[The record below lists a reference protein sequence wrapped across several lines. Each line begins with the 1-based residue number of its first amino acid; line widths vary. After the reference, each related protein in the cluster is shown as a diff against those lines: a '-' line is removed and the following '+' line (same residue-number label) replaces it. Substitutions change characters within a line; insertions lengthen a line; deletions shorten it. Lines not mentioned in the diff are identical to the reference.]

1 MSFFSNLLPSSS
13 SSESS
18 PYNSRIT
25 KILTIQIIDN
35 SGSMNEDASK
45 LVEALGFTR
54 CDFARQGALLCIN
67 AYPEDQYMGVIQ
79 YSNNAQLLTPIDS
92 LLMTPANKAKA
103 CSSIMT
109 IRPSGGTEIF
119 NGLQLA
125 KQVAMNAIEIYGI
138 TDVHFILMTD
148 GEDNTLKK
156 HNIDQYFKQLFPQ
169 GPGGRCIFTM
179 DTIGFGADANTEL
192 LVGWSNKMAGLY
204 SLCFDA
210 SVVGPI
216 FGRAIARAYLD
227 NEVYGIYEPTPSSPN
242 PVYHD
247 YKRAYNHFK
256 TNLKEM
262 LLNPN
267 FRTLKDRANAVDI
280 LNKEIEDWFTANPNP
295 QKTDPDWFGLICG
308 IHEELN
314 DQLRKSANNANYW
327 AEWGKAHWQ
336 TVGIALDRECST
348 NNKTA
353 CIQHFGTPRAIAE
366 YARIAQIY
374 GEMQMI
380 KPSRL
385 EEKLA
390 EARRRTTEYVPP
402 PRIYTNT
409 QQFDEEVQR
418 GGGCFHH
425 TSTLRTPDG
434 SQIGYNEIVSI
445 IESGRVVKVLSDV
458 HGIVPIEAIVKTPM
472 NSKTQF
478 VQVGNTV
485 LTPTHPILDENT
497 NRWFH
502 PKALA
507 AIYEEDVPFVFNVIL
522 GVNPDTGMRYGSVN
536 IDGHECVGLG
546 HGINHDPV
554 ATDSFWGTEAIVD
567 RMKELYA
574 DQYYDYQRRTSL
586 ITFTHTLKRNS
597 VTGWVDKIV

>member
-1 MSFFSNLLPSSS
+1 MASFSNSSTLS
-13 SSESS
+13 SQD
-18 PYNSRIT
+18 

-35 SGSMNEDASK
+35 SGSMHEDASK
-45 LVEALGFTR
+45 LPEALGFTR
-54 CDFARQGALLCIN
+54 CDFARQGALLCTT
-67 AYPEDQYMGVIQ
+67 AYPENQYMAIIQ
-79 YSNNAQLLTPIDS
+79 YSSDAELLTPMDC
-92 LLMTPANKAKA
+92 LLMTRANKAKA

-109 IRPSGGTEIF
+109 IRPTGSTQIF
-119 NGLQLA
+119 KGLQLA
-125 KQVAMNAIEIYGI
+125 KNVAMNAMQIYGV
-138 TDVHFILMTD
+138 TKVHFILMTD
-148 GEDNTLKK
+148 GEDQTLST
-156 HNIDQYFKQLFPQ
+156 NNVDQYFRSLFPE
-169 GPGGRCIFTM
+169 GESTFTM

-192 LVGWSNKMAGLY
+192 LVGWSNKMSGLY

-216 FGRAIARAYLD
+216 FGRAIARAYLG
-227 NEVYGIYEPTPSSPN
+227 NEVYGIHEPMPSDPN
-242 PVYHD
+242 LVYHE
-247 YKRAYNHFK
+247 YKQVYNHFK
-256 TNLKEM
+256 NMLRDM

-267 FRTLKDRANAVDI
+267 FRTLADRASAVDR
-280 LNKEIEDWFTANPNP
+280 LNTEIEDWFKANSNP

-390 EARRRTTEYVPP
+390 EARRRTNTYVAPP
-402 PRIYTNT
+402 PVYTYT
-409 QQFDEEVQR
+409 QQFDRQVER
-418 GGGCFHH
+418 GGGGCFHH
-425 TSTLRTPDG
+425 KSTLRTPDG
-434 SQIGYNEIVSI
+434 SQIGFSEIISI
-445 IESGRVVKVLSDV
+445 IESGRVVKVLSDI

-472 NSKTQF
+472 TGKTQF
-478 VQVGNTV
+478 VQVGNTI
-485 LTPTHPILDENT
+485 LTPTHPILDTIT
-497 NRWFH
+497 NRWYH

-507 AIYEEDVPFVFNVIL
+507 SIYEEDVPFVFNVIL
-522 GVNPDTGMRYGSVN
+522 GVNPDTGMRYGSIN
-536 IDGHECVGLG
+536 IDWNECIGLG
-546 HGINHDPV
+546 HGIINDPV
-554 ATDSFWGTEAIVD
+554 ATDSFWGTEAVVD

-574 DQYYDYQRRTSL
+574 DQYYDYQRRTSI

>member
-1 MSFFSNLLPSSS
+1 M
-13 SSESS
+13 
-18 PYNSRIT
+18 
-25 KILTIQIIDN
+25 
-35 SGSMNEDASK
+35 A
-45 LVEALGFTR
+45 
-54 CDFARQGALLCIN
+54 
-67 AYPEDQYMGVIQ
+67 VIQ
-79 YSNNAQLLTPIDS
+79 YSSDAELLTPMDS
-92 LLMTPANKAKA
+92 LLMTRANKAKA

-109 IRPSGGTEIF
+109 IRPTGGTQIF
-119 NGLQLA
+119 KGLQLA
-125 KQVAMNAIEIYGI
+125 KQVATNAIQIYGV
-138 TDVHFILMTD
+138 TKVHFILMTD
-148 GEDNTLKK
+148 GEDQTLSK
-156 HNIDQYFKQLFPQ
+156 NNVDQYFRSLFPSMEST
-169 GPGGRCIFTM
+169 FTM

-192 LVGWSNKMAGLY
+192 LVGWANKMSGLY

-216 FGRAIARAYLD
+216 FGRAIARAYLG
-227 NEVYGIYEPTPSSPN
+227 NEVYGIYEPMPSSPN
-242 PVYHD
+242 LQYHD
-247 YKRAYNHFK
+247 YKRVYNHFK
-256 TNLKEM
+256 NMLRDM

-267 FRTLKDRANAVDI
+267 FRTLKDRADAVNR
-280 LNKEIEDWFTANPNP
+280 LNTEIEDWFTANPNP
-295 QKTDPDWFGLICG
+295 QKTDPDWFGLIFG

-314 DQLRKSANNANYW
+314 DQLRKSANDANYW

-390 EARRRTTEYVPP
+390 EARRRTTEYVPAP
-402 PRIYTNT
+402 PTFANT
-409 QQFDEEVQR
+409 QQFTQQNER
-418 GGGCFHH
+418 SGGCFHH
-425 TSTLRTPDG
+425 KSTLRTPDG
-434 SQIGYNEIVSI
+434 SWIGYSEIISI
-445 IESGRVVKVLSDV
+445 IESGRVVKVLSDIY
-458 HGIVPIEAIVKTPM
+458 GIVPIEAIIKTPM
-472 NSKTQF
+472 TYKTQF
-478 VQVGNTV
+478 VQVGNTI

-502 PKALA
+502 PKALS

-546 HGINHDPV
+546 HGICHDPV
-554 ATDSFWGTEAIVD
+554 ATDSFWGTEAVVD
-567 RMKELYA
+567 KMKGLYA

-586 ITFTHTLKRNS
+586 ITFTHTFKRNP
-597 VTGWVDKIV
+597 VTGWVDTIV

>member
-1 MSFFSNLLPSSS
+1 MASFSNSSS
-13 SSESS
+13 SSSGSS
-18 PYNSRIT
+18 SG
-25 KILTIQIIDN
+25 KILTIQIIDK
-35 SGSMNEDASK
+35 SGSMDEDASK
-45 LVEALGFTR
+45 MKEALGFTR
-54 CDFARQGALLCIN
+54 RDFACQGALLCID
-67 AYPEDQYMGVIQ
+67 AYPDNQYMAVIQ
-79 YSNNAQLLTPIDS
+79 YSSDAQLLTPMNS
-92 LLMTPANKAKA
+92 LLMTSANKAKA
-103 CSSIMT
+103 RSSI
-109 IRPSGGTEIF
+109 ISISPGGSTEIF
-119 NGLQLA
+119 KGLILA
-125 KQVAMNAIEIYGI
+125 KQVAMNAIQIYGI
-138 TDVHFILMTD
+138 TKVHFILMTD

-156 HNIDQYFKQLFPQ
+156 HNIDEFFRSLFPE
-169 GPGGRCIFTM
+169 GESTFTM

-192 LVGWSNKMAGLY
+192 LVGWANKMSGLY

-216 FGRAIARAYLD
+216 FGRAIARAYLG
-227 NEVYGIYEPTPSSPN
+227 NEVYGIHEPMPSNPN
-242 PVYHD
+242 PIYHE
-247 YKRAYNHFK
+247 YKRVYNIFK
-256 TNLKEM
+256 NKLRDM

-267 FRTLKDRANAVDI
+267 FRTLKDRADAVDG
-280 LNKEIEDWFTANPNP
+280 LNKEIEGWFTANPNP
-295 QKTDPDWFGLICG
+295 QKNDPDWFGLICG

-314 DQLRKSANNANYW
+314 DQLRKSANDANFW

-366 YARIAQIY
+366 YARIGQIY

-385 EEKLA
+385 EEKLQ
-390 EARRRTTEYVPP
+390 ELRARSRTYVPP
-402 PRIYTNT
+402 PPTFTTPQQFT
-409 QQFDEEVQR
+409 QQNER
-418 GGGCFHH
+418 SGGCFHH
-425 TSTLRTPDG
+425 KSTLRTPDG
-434 SQIGYNEIVSI
+434 SWIGYNEIISI
-445 IESGRVVKVLSDV
+445 IESGRVVKVLSDI
-458 HGIVPIEAIVKTPM
+458 HGPVPIEAIVKTPM
-472 NSKTQF
+472 TGKTQF

-485 LTPTHPILDENT
+485 LTPTHPILEAST
-497 NRWFH
+497 TRWFH
-502 PKALA
+502 PKTLA

-522 GVNPDTGMRYGSVN
+522 GVNPDTGMRYRSVN

-546 HGINHDPV
+546 HGIINDPV

-597 VTGWVDKIV
+597 VTGWVDTIV

>member
-1 MSFFSNLLPSSS
+1 MASFSNSSS
-13 SSESS
+13 SSTSAS
-18 PYNSRIT
+18 T
-25 KILTIQIIDN
+25 DKILTIQIIDN

-45 LVEALGFTR
+45 MKEALGFTR
-54 CDFARQGALLCIN
+54 CDFARQGALLCTS
-67 AYPEDQYMGVIQ
+67 AYPEDQYMAVIQ
-79 YSNNAQLLTPIDS
+79 YSNNAELLTPMDS
-92 LLMTPANKAKA
+92 LLMTRANKAKA

-109 IRPSGGTEIF
+109 IRPTGGTEIF
-119 NGLQLA
+119 KGLQLA
-125 KQVAMNAIEIYGI
+125 KQVAINAIQIYGI
-138 TDVHFILMTD
+138 TKVHFILMTD
-148 GEDNTLKK
+148 GEDSTLSK
-156 HNIDQYFKQLFPQ
+156 NNVDQYFRSLFPSMEST
-169 GPGGRCIFTM
+169 FTM

-192 LVGWSNKMAGLY
+192 LVGWANKMSGLY

-216 FGRAIARAYLD
+216 FGRAIARAYLG
-227 NEVYGIYEPTPSSPN
+227 NEVYGIHETMPSNPN
-242 PVYHD
+242 PIYHE
-247 YKRAYNHFK
+247 YKRVYNIFK
-256 TNLKEM
+256 NMLRDM

-267 FRTLKDRANAVDI
+267 FRTLKDRADAVNR

-314 DQLRKSANNANYW
+314 DQLRKSANDANYW

-353 CIQHFGTPRAIAE
+353 CIQHFGTPRALAE

-390 EARRRTTEYVPP
+390 EARRRTTEYVPA

-409 QQFDEEVQR
+409 QQFDQDVQR

-425 TSTLRTPDG
+425 KSTLRTPDG
-434 SQIGYNEIVSI
+434 SWIGYNEIVSI
-445 IESGRVVKVLSDV
+445 IESGRVVKVLSDI
-458 HGIVPIEAIVKTPM
+458 HGAVPIDAIVKTPM
-472 NSKTQF
+472 TGKTQF

-485 LTPTHPILDENT
+485 LTPTHPILEAST

-502 PKALA
+502 PKTLA

-522 GVNPDTGMRYGSVN
+522 GVNPDTGMRYRSVN

-546 HGINHDPV
+546 HGITLDPV
-554 ATDSFWGTEAIVD
+554 ATDSFWGTEAVVD

-597 VTGWVDKIV
+597 VTGWVDTIV